1 MTASVYLIT
10 DVLFGEPATAIV
22 SALVGAA
29 FVTFWY
35 AFPLYRRLKDQ

>member
-10 DVLFGEPATAIV
+10 DLLFGEPATVIV
-22 SALVGAA
+22 SSVVAAA

-35 AFPLYRRLKDQ
+35 GFPLYRRFKGQ